1 MLRQAQADPA
11 ADILVGDW
19 LAELTIGWSARQRY
33 VDREGDPNSS
43 PDQYYMKTIIPHF
56 EESIDTIV
64 ARKQKLITNAGSLSP
79 KGCALALNEIAQN
92 HRHKVKIAYVTG
104 DDVLERFEELD
115 KDSTFKHFDTGENL
129 RALSH
134 GTWVGANAYI
144 GGWGLSRR
152 SKPEPT
158 SL

>member
-1 MLRQAQADPA
+1 MLRQACADPA
-11 ADILVGDW
+11 PDVLVGDW

-33 VDREGDPNSS
+33 VDREDDPKSS

-79 KGCALALNEIAQN
+79 KGCALALNEIATN
-92 HRHKVKIAYVTG
+92 HGHKVRIAYVTG
-104 DDVLERFEELD
+104 DDLLERFEELD
-115 KDSTFKHFDTGENL
+115 KNSTFMHFDTGEKL

-134 GTWVGANAYI
+134 GTWVGANA
-144 GGWGLSRR
+144 
-152 SKPEPT
+152 
-158 SL
+158 